1 MPKKVK
7 TITFALKDMLKEY
20 GDEKVKELLYSF
32 SCSKNKQ
39 VEMFLKNSSILFEKK
54 NKSRTYLIFENN
66 SYKFLAYYTL
76 TISTVKIKQASKKLL
91 QKLDGIS
98 RENKEVYP
106 VYLIGQL
113 GKNDAYWNRIKG
125 DYILEEAI
133 DAINSASSIVG
144 GRIILIETQNNENLK
159 KFYERNKFKLL
170 QSRTDDKGNEYLQM
184 YRLI

>member
-1 MPKKVK
+1 MGRTIKV
-7 TITFALKDMLKEY
+7 IVPLKHLLKVQ
-20 GDEKVKELLYSF
+20 DENKIKELLNSF
-32 SCSKNKQ
+32 SCTKNKQ
-39 VEMFLKNSSILFEKK
+39 VEKFLKNSSILFEKK
-54 NKSRTYLIFENN
+54 NKSRTYLIFEKN
-66 SYKFLAYYTL
+66 SNHLLAYYTL

-113 GKNDAYWNRIKG
+113 GKNDTYRYRISG
-125 DYILEEAI
+125 DKILNHAI
-133 DAINSASSIVG
+133 DMIYDASSIAG

-159 KFYERNKFKLL
+159 KFYEKNKFKVL
-170 QSRTDDKGNEYLQM
+170 QSRADDKDNDYLQM